1 MSLTV
6 WVCAYQRLER
16 WSRYE
21 SWESE
26 TAWKMDDSP
35 SAHRWL
41 SPLVCD
47 TASLIDRR
55 LRARDCYLLSCTDV
69 HAQHNL
75 GEWALVDH
83 FAHQVAAH
91 TLSVRK
97 VLEQVTGHFSKA
109 GSCCLLQLPWIC
121 HAPIQRWL
129 QHSRHDAS
137 DARPLAD
144 PQDDAEDGERGRACV
159 REAGL
164 IGSSFAVGVCLSFQE
179 GEYPFFTP
187 LLCFSIVQ
195 MLSHNHMLCFWLVH
209 APLSLSVCVCVC
221 VCVCVWVLV
230 DN

>member
-1 MSLTV
+1 
-6 WVCAYQRLER
+6 
-16 WSRYE
+16 
-21 SWESE
+21 
-26 TAWKMDDSP
+26 MDDSP

-41 SPLVCD
+41 TPLVCD
-47 TASLIDRR
+47 TVPLIDRC
-55 LRARDCYLLSCTDV
+55 LRVRDGYLLSCTDV

-109 GSCCLLQLPWIC
+109 GSCRLLQLPWIC

-137 DARPLAD
+137 DARLLAD
-144 PQDDAEDGERGRACV
+144 PQDDTEEGGRQVGERGRACV

-164 IGSSFAVGVCLSFQE
+164 IGSSFAVGVCLSCQE
-179 GEYPFFTP
+179 GKYPIFVP
-187 LLCFSIVQ
+187 LMCFSIVQ
-195 MLSHNHMLCFWLVH
+195 MRINNHMLCLGTRF
-209 APLSLSVCVCVC
+209 LSFTCL
-221 VCVCVWVLV
+221 
-230 DN
+230 

>member
-1 MSLTV
+1 MDYY
-6 WVCAYQRLER
+6 CGAYQRLER
-16 WSRYE
+16 RSRYE

-35 SAHRWL
+35 SVHRWL

-91 TLSVRK
+91 TLSVGK
-97 VLEQVTGHFSKA
+97 VLEQVMGHFSKA

-129 QHSRHDAS
+129 QHSWHDAS

-144 PQDDAEDGERGRACV
+144 PQDDAEDGGRQVA
-159 REAGL
+159 REEGHVWGRPVSL
-164 IGSSFAVGVCLSFQE
+164 VLLLLLVFVCPVKKENIQSSLLSYVF
-179 GEYPFFTP
+179 
-187 LLCFSIVQ
+187 L
-195 MLSHNHMLCFWLVH
+195 
-209 APLSLSVCVCVC
+209 
-221 VCVCVWVLV
+221 
-230 DN
+230 